1 MFKPIEAARSA
12 DKFKSLDQLAKRLV
26 SDYPGLDWPAP
37 RALAVKL
44 GDIDR
49 GDRVWWTRRSANANA
64 LATLLEVPL
73 ADLGLHDAPA
83 GDMFEFA
90 TFPELPPIAPARET
104 ACEIGFVDGARER
117 YGDEELAFWLTPSPP
132 RHAWRGPEHQM
143 SWLQFQPG
151 TGHSFFW
158 AALRASTPHEHLS
171 SRRLLDASERLRQ
184 PGNLILRIEQPC
196 EDADVI
202 ALGRAHPDLNV
213 LIVAPFAAPTADEGT
228 PATWLPAW
236 DVLIGAAD
244 ERVAE
249 LKDPAGIRHG
259 IARYEWRLHEDWRD
273 RLLRWV
279 EKRIAH
285 VTNDTLFTA
294 RGVTNWLA
302 SFPPG
307 WQFVEG
313 PADLLAVCRLCHLSR
328 ETALPRVSDVDAGQ
342 ILLKRVAGADHALS
356 RRFITLVRTR
366 LEARN
371 LGWRGALS
379 RAQWA
384 ALAPAL
390 TSVPDE
396 ATLLE
401 IANGTNIAARRQ
413 RAKAL
418 SEQIRDTGLASMI
431 KARLLVETRADTLAL
446 APQFL
451 VDLVAR
457 DQLMQVIRD
466 ESVEHWAMYCLDTER
481 RLLVDAALGSMPA
494 ADLLVVL
501 DRLEALPAD
510 ELARIAGAEAMF
522 REVGRRVCGEVALP
536 AAFERLAD
544 MVLPRL
550 AADCSIPEQWTWPAH
565 DPEDRLEWATICWA
579 WSLWRATPPF
589 DMPPAWVWHFPG
601 WARERASVETSYLFL
616 PQVPDQ
622 SVLPYGWQRMSTL
635 AIQLARTIAQP
646 PEDPPDFLKPMLVAE
661 GLRGRWSI
669 DSSWLESAIG
679 HDKGQFTE
687 AAVALLLEQL
697 NQIGPAAAARLLPAL
712 MEFVLRKRGDG
723 ITGLLFHRSRIRTWV
738 LQNISLAEA
747 MSCLTEEQL
756 EVLWQAP
763 HTLPPHLLIGM
774 LQDPDKVPPARQ
786 AVRIEAVRLM
796 GAGQVDT
803 LSTLLATESLGVVAA
818 ERLWKVA
825 PAAAERLLDAGSGCH
840 SSASL
845 QLLIDTAPAERTG
858 PVARAVLAGLG
869 NLPECDR
876 LGWARERLPAAGV
889 HAETL
894 ARILGLEIGTGSQPP
909 A

>member
-12 DKFKSLDQLAKRLV
+12 GKFRSLDQLAKRLV
-26 SDYPGLDWPAP
+26 SDHASLDWPAP
-37 RALAVKL
+37 RSLAVKL

-49 GDRVWWTRRSANANA
+49 GDRVWWARRSANANA

-83 GDMFEFA
+83 GEIFEFA
-90 TFPELPPIAPARET
+90 TFPELPPFAPGREA
-104 ACEIGFVDGARER
+104 ACDIGFVDGAPER
-117 YGDEELAFWLTPSPP
+117 RGDEELAFWLAASPP
-132 RHAWRGPEHQM
+132 RHAWRGPEHRM

-158 AALRASTPHEHLS
+158 AALCARTRHEHLS
-171 SRRLLDASERLRQ
+171 SRRLLDAGERLRQ
-184 PGNLILRIEQPC
+184 PGNLVLRIEQPC
-196 EDADVI
+196 EDADMI
-202 ALGRAHPDLNV
+202 ALGRSHPDLNL
-213 LIVAPFAAPTADEGT
+213 LIVAPFAAPTADEGAPT
-228 PATWLPAW
+228 AWLPTW
-236 DVLIGAAD
+236 DVLVGAAD
-244 ERVAE
+244 ERIAE
-249 LKDPAGIRHG
+249 LKDPSDAHHG
-259 IARYEWRLHEDWRD
+259 MARYEWRLHEDWRD
-273 RLLRWV
+273 RLLHWV
-279 EKRIAH
+279 EKRIARA
-285 VTNDTLFTA
+285 TNDTLFTA
-294 RGVTNWLA
+294 RGVTKWLA

-342 ILLKRVAGADHALS
+342 VLLKRVAGADHALS
-356 RRFITLVRTR
+356 RRFIELVRAR

-379 RAQWA
+379 RAQWD

-418 SEQIRDTGLASMI
+418 SEQLRDTGLALMI
-431 KARLLVETRADTLAL
+431 QAGLLVETRADTLTL

-501 DRLEALPAD
+501 DRLKALPAD
-510 ELARIAGAEAMF
+510 DLARIAGAEAMF

-536 AAFERLAD
+536 VAFECLAD
-544 MVLPRL
+544 MVLPGL
-550 AADCSIPEQWTWPAH
+550 AADRWIPRQWTWPAH
-565 DPEDRLEWATICWA
+565 DPEDHLEWAAICWA

-589 DMPPAWVWHFPG
+589 DMPPAWVWYFPG
-601 WARERASVETSYLFL
+601 WARELASVETSCLSL
-616 PQVPDQ
+616 PPVPDQ
-622 SVLPYGWQRMSTL
+622 PVLSYRWQRMTTL
-635 AIQLARTIAQP
+635 ATQLARTIAQP
-646 PEDPPDFLKPMLVAE
+646 PENPPDFLKPVLVVE
-661 GLRGRWSI
+661 GLRGRWTI
-669 DSSWLESAIG
+669 DSTWLESAIG
-679 HDKGQFTE
+679 HEKGQFTS
-687 AAVALLLEQL
+687 AAVVLLLEQL
-697 NQIGPAAAARLLPAL
+697 KQIGPAAAARLLPAL

-723 ITGLLFHRSRIRTWV
+723 MTGLLFHRSRIRTWV
-738 LQNISLAEA
+738 LQNISLADA
-747 MSCLTEEQL
+747 KSCLTEEQL

-786 AVRIEAVRLM
+786 AVRVEAVRLL
-796 GAGQVDT
+796 GADQVDT
-803 LSTLLATESLGVVAA
+803 LSSLLATESLGVFAA
-818 ERLWKVA
+818 DRLWKVA
-825 PAAAERLLDAGSGCH
+825 PAATERLLDAGSGYH
-840 SSASL
+840 PPASL
-845 QLLIDTAPAERTG
+845 QLLINTAPVDRTG
-858 PVARAVLAGLG
+858 PAARAVLAGLG
-869 NLPECDR
+869 NLSESDR
-876 LGWARERLPAAGV
+876 RDWARERLPAAGA

-894 ARILGLEIGTGSQPP
+894 ARILGMDIGTCPRSNT
-909 A
+909 

>member
-26 SDYPGLDWPAP
+26 SDYASLEWPAP

-49 GDRVWWTRRSANANA
+49 GDRVWWTRRSANALA

-73 ADLGLHDAPA
+73 ADLGLHDVPA

-90 TFPELPPIAPARET
+90 TFPELPPIALGREA
-104 ACEIGFVDGARER
+104 ACEIGFVDGAPER
-117 YGDEELAFWLTPSPP
+117 RGDEELAFWLAPSPP
-132 RHAWRGPEHQM
+132 RHAWRGPEERM

-158 AALRASTPHEHLS
+158 AALCARTRHEHLS
-171 SRRLLDASERLRQ
+171 SRRLLDASERLRH

-196 EDADVI
+196 EDADMI

-228 PATWLPAW
+228 PTTWLPAW

-249 LKDPAGIRHG
+249 LKDPAGIRDG

-273 RLLRWV
+273 RLLHWV
-279 EKRIAH
+279 EKRIAR
-285 VTNDTLFTA
+285 VTDDTLFTA

-302 SFPPG
+302 SFPQG

-356 RRFITLVRTR
+356 RRFIELVRTR
-366 LEARN
+366 LEARD

-384 ALAPAL
+384 ALGPAP

-401 IANGTNIAARRQ
+401 IANATNIAARRQ
-413 RAKAL
+413 RAKVL
-418 SEQIRDTGLASMI
+418 SKQIRDTGLAPMI
-431 KARLLVETRADTLAL
+431 QARLLVETRADTLAL

-501 DRLEALPAD
+501 DRLKALPAD
-510 ELARIAGAEAMF
+510 KLARIAGAEAMF
-522 REVGRRVCGEVALP
+522 REVGRRVCSEVALP
-536 AAFERLAD
+536 AAFECLAD

-550 AADCSIPEQWTWPAH
+550 AADCWTPQQWTWPTH

-579 WSLWRATPPF
+579 WSLWRATSAF
-589 DMPPAWVWHFPG
+589 DLPPAWVWYFPG
-601 WARERASVETSYLFL
+601 WARELASVEMSCLFL

-622 SVLPYGWQRMSTL
+622 PVLPFRWQRMSTL
-635 AIQLARTIAQP
+635 AMQLARTMTQP
-646 PEDPPDFLKPMLVAE
+646 PEDPPDFLKPMLVVE
-661 GLRGRWSI
+661 GLRGRWTI
-669 DSSWLESAIG
+669 DPAWLESAIG
-679 HDKGQFTE
+679 HKKGQFTK
-687 AAVALLLEQL
+687 AAVVLLLEQL
-697 NQIGPAAAARLLPAL
+697 KRIGPTAAVRLLPAL

-747 MSCLTEEQL
+747 VSCLTEAQL
-756 EVLWQAP
+756 EMLWQAP
-763 HTLPPHLLIGM
+763 HTLPPHLLIGV
-774 LQDPDKVPPARQ
+774 LQGPDKVPPARQ
-786 AVRIEAVRLM
+786 AVRIEAVNVLS
-796 GAGQVDT
+796 ADQVDT
-803 LSTLLATESLGVVAA
+803 LSTLLATESLGVFAA

-825 PAAAERLLDAGSGCH
+825 PAAAERLLDAGPGFH
-840 SSASL
+840 SPASL
-845 QLLIDTAPAERTG
+845 QLLINTAPVERMGTA
-858 PVARAVLAGLG
+858 ARAVLAGLG
-869 NLPECDR
+869 NLSRSDR
-876 LGWARERLPAAGV
+876 LDWARERLPVAGA

-894 ARILGLEIGTGSQPP
+894 AGILGMDIGARPSSTT
-909 A
+909 